1 MLTSILIIAVSF
13 VLLVYWFRY
22 TCILLVRNASSESV
36 ADVSG
41 RFSFGDVQVRLKA
54 GEALDPLQA
63 ALQKDYDLLI
73 YLLEH
78 AAGLEMQSIEDRL
91 LVWDYKVMHAFYR
104 LTRTAA
110 PQKAR
115 DALTEMASVIGIL
128 AGKIGERAGVQT
140 HA

>member
-1 MLTSILIIAVSF
+1 MLTSILIITVSF

-22 TCILLVRNASSESV
+22 TCILLVRNAASEV
-36 ADVSG
+36 AVDVSS
-41 RFSFGDVQVRLKA
+41 RFSFSDVKLRLQA
-54 GEALDPLQA
+54 GEALDPLQVS
-63 ALQKDYDLLI
+63 LQKDYDLLI

-115 DALTEMASVIGIL
+115 GALVEMASVIGIL
-128 AGKIGERAGVQT
+128 ASKIGERAGVQT

>member
-41 RFSFGDVQVRLKA
+41 RFSFGDVKVRLKA
-54 GEALDPLQA
+54 GDALDPLQVT
-63 ALQKDYDLLI
+63 LQKDYDLLI

-110 PQKAR
+110 PQQAR

>member
-22 TCILLVRNASSESV
+22 TCILLVRTAASEQA
-36 ADVSG
+36 ADVSA
-41 RFSFGDVQVRLKA
+41 RFSFSDVKARLKA
-54 GEALDPLQA
+54 GEALDPLQVS
-63 ALQKDYDLLI
+63 LQKDYDLLV

-91 LVWDYKVMHAFYR
+91 LVWDYKVMRMFYR

-110 PQKAR
+110 PQRAR
-115 DALTEMASVIGIL
+115 NALVEMASVIGIL
-128 AGKIGERAGVQT
+128 AGKIGERAGVQS

>member
-22 TCILLVRNASSESV
+22 TCILLVRNAASEQA
-36 ADVSG
+36 ADVSA
-41 RFSFGDVQVRLKA
+41 RFSFSDVKARLKA
-54 GEALDPLQA
+54 GEALDPLQVS
-63 ALQKDYDLLI
+63 LQKDYDLLV

-91 LVWDYKVMHAFYR
+91 LVWDYKVMRMFYR
-104 LTRTAA
+104 LTKTAA
-110 PQKAR
+110 PQRAR
-115 DALTEMASVIGIL
+115 NALVEMASVIGIL
-128 AGKIGERAGVQT
+128 AGKIGERAGVQS

>member
-1 MLTSILIIAVSF
+1 MLTSILIITVSL

-22 TCILLVRNASSESV
+22 TCILLVRNSAASV
-36 ADVSG
+36 ASEMPQ
-41 RFSFGDVQVRLKA
+41 RFSYPEVQTRLRSE
-54 GEALDPLQA
+54 EALDPLQIK
-63 ALQKDYDLLI
+63 LQKDYELLV

-91 LVWDYKVMHAFYR
+91 LVWDYKVMRVLYA

-110 PQKAR
+110 PIQAR
-115 DALTEMASVIGIL
+115 RALSEMAQVIGIL
-128 AGKIGERAGVQT
+128 AGRLGERAGVQT